1 MKKAIAIAFLTVV
14 FSAWAS
20 VSAAAQ
26 SREART
32 VKYAVKDIV
41 MIKAKLRYTTLIVLP
56 QSEKILDFV
65 TGDKDFWV
73 VEGTQNFCY
82 IKPAKQGIST
92 DVTLITAAGNVYS
105 FLVKEVG
112 ESDEP
117 DIKVFIEPKDQ
128 SIVQA
133 MNAPPKFV
141 PSSEVEGLRVQAAVA
156 ATRAERDKETFRA
169 DYPTK
174 RLKFDYGFDKD
185 KKPFLVSAI
194 YHDDKFTYI
203 RSSAQEKPTLYE
215 VKDGA
220 PNLINFDLRD
230 GVYVVPKVL
239 DSGYLVIGKHR
250 MDFKRQE

>member
-1 MKKAIAIAFLTVV
+1 MKKAIAVVFLTVLSV
-14 FSAWAS
+14 

-32 VKYAVKDIV
+32 VKYAAKDIV
-41 MIKAKLRYTTLIVLP
+41 LIKAKLRYTTLIVLP
-56 QSEKILDFV
+56 QNEKILDFV

-82 IKPAKQGIST
+82 VKPAKQGIST

-112 ESDEP
+112 ESDDP
-117 DIKVFIEPKDQ
+117 DLKVFIEPKDQ

-141 PSSEVEGLRVQAAVA
+141 PSSEVDGLRAQAAIA

-174 RLKFDYGFDKD
+174 SLKFDYGFDKD

-194 YHDDKFTYI
+194 YHDDRFTYI
-203 RSSAQEKPTLYE
+203 RCSAQEKPTLYE
-215 VKDGA
+215 VKDGS

-230 GVYVVPKVL
+230 GVYVIPKVL
-239 DSGYLVIGKHR
+239 DAGYLVIGKHR

>member
-1 MKKAIAIAFLTVV
+1 MKRVIAIVFLAVL
-14 FSAWAS
+14 AA

-32 VKYAVKDIV
+32 IKYSAKDIV
-41 MIKAKLRYTTLIVLP
+41 LIKAKLRYTTLIVLP
-56 QSEKILDFV
+56 QNEKILDFV

-82 IKPAKQGIST
+82 IKPAKQGAST
-92 DVTLITAAGNVYS
+92 DVTLITASGNVYS

-112 ESDEP
+112 ESDDP
-117 DIKVFIEPKDQ
+117 DVKVFIEPKDQ
-128 SIVQA
+128 SILQA
-133 MNAPPKFV
+133 INAPPKFV
-141 PSSEVEGLRVQAAVA
+141 PSSDAEATLVQAAIA

-169 DYPTK
+169 DYPINK
-174 RLKFDYGFDKD
+174 LKFDYAFDKD

-194 YHDDKFTYI
+194 YHDDRFTYI
-203 RSSAQEKPTLYE
+203 RCTAQEKPTLYE
-215 VKDGA
+215 VKDGS
-220 PNLINFDLRD
+220 PNLINFDLKD
-230 GVYVVPKVL
+230 GVYIVPKIL

>member
-1 MKKAIAIAFLTVV
+1 MRKAIAVVVLAVLTAV
-14 FSAWAS
+14 FAG
-20 VSAAAQ
+20 AQ
-26 SREART
+26 TREGRT
-32 VKYAVKDIV
+32 VKYAAKDIV
-41 MIKAKLRYTTLIVLP
+41 LIKAKLRYTTLIVLP
-56 QSEKILDFV
+56 QNEKILDFV

-82 IKPAKQGIST
+82 IKPAKQGAST

-112 ESDEP
+112 ESDDP
-117 DIKVFIEPKDQ
+117 DLKVFIEPKDQ

-141 PSSEVEGLRVQAAVA
+141 PSSEVDGLRAQAAIA
-156 ATRAERDKETFRA
+156 ATRAERDKESFRA

-194 YHDDKFTYI
+194 YHDDRFTYI

-239 DSGYLVIGKHR
+239 DAGYLVIGKHK

>member
-1 MKKAIAIAFLTVV
+1 MKQAVAMVFLSVLAV
-14 FSAWAS
+14 LSAT
-20 VSAAAQ
+20 AQ
-26 SREART
+26 NREART
-32 VKYAVKDIV
+32 VKYAAKDIV
-41 MIKAKLRYTTLIVLP
+41 TIKAKLRYTTLIVLP
-56 QSEKILDFV
+56 QNEKILDFV

-82 IKPAKQGIST
+82 IKPAKQGSST

-112 ESDEP
+112 ENGEP
-117 DIKVFIEPKDQ
+117 DLKVFIEPDDP
-128 SIVQA
+128 SLVQA
-133 MNAPPKFV
+133 LNAPPKFV
-141 PSSEVEGLRVQAAVA
+141 PSREVDSLRMQAAL
-156 ATRAERDKETFRA
+156 ATADAEKDKEAFRA
-169 DYPTK
+169 DYPVK
-174 RLKFDYGFDKD
+174 NLKFDYDFDKD

-203 RSSAQEKPTLYE
+203 RCSAQEKPTLYE
-215 VKDGA
+215 VKDGS

>member
-1 MKKAIAIAFLTVV
+1 MKRVIVIVFLCVLAV
-14 FSAWAS
+14 F
-20 VSAAAQ
+20 AATQ
-26 SREART
+26 NREART
-32 VKYAVKDIV
+32 VKYAAKDIV
-41 MIKAKLRYTTLIVLP
+41 LIKAKVRYTTLVVLP
-56 QSEKILDFV
+56 QNEKILDFV

-82 IKPAKQGIST
+82 IKPAKQGSST

-112 ESDEP
+112 ENDDP
-117 DIKVFIEPKDQ
+117 DLKVFIEPKDQ

-141 PSSEVEGLRVQAAVA
+141 PSSEVDGLRMEAAL
-156 ATRAERDKETFRA
+156 ATTNAERDKETFRA
-169 DYPTK
+169 DYPIK
-174 RLKFDYGFDKD
+174 NLKFDYAFDKG

-203 RSSAQEKPTLYE
+203 RSLAQEKPTLYE

-220 PNLINFDLRD
+220 PNLVNFDLKD
-230 GVYVVPKVL
+230 GVYVVAKIL
-239 DSGYLVIGKHR
+239 DAGYLVIGKQR
-250 MDFKRQE
+250 MDFKRQD

>member
-1 MKKAIAIAFLTVV
+1 MKRAITIVFLAVV
-14 FSAWAS
+14 FLAWAS
-20 VSAAAQ
+20 ASAAAQ

-32 VKYAVKDIV
+32 VKYAAKDIV
-41 MIKAKLRYTTLIVLP
+41 LIKAKLRYTTLIVLP
-56 QSEKILDFV
+56 QNEKILDFV

-141 PSSEVEGLRVQAAVA
+141 PSSEVEGLRMQAAVA
-156 ATRAERDKETFRA
+156 TAHAEKDKETFRA
-169 DYPTK
+169 DYPVK
-174 RLKFDYGFDKD
+174 SLKFDYGFDKD